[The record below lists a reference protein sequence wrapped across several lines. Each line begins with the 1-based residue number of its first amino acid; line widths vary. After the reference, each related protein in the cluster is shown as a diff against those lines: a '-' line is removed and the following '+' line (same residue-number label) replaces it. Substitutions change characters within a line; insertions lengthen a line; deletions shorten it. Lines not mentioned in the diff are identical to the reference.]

1 MSLLVSMFYLSSK
14 LNVIKVWRFS
24 NLNQRT
30 FIFLFIQIR
39 ICITY
44 LNYQISS
51 IFKEDNSVFEII

>member
-14 LNVIKVWRFS
+14 LNVIKVWGFS

>member
-14 LNVIKVWRFS
+14 LNVIKVWGFS

-44 LNYQISS
+44 LNHQISS